1 MKNETTKLFC
11 FQMYLSA
18 GSLAVEIVSAKSSEM
33 NVVIPSGDDFVSFIM
48 LGTLIILPNCTV
60 SYVCLFRIF
69 LKDLFFCVSVFL
81 ISVVLNIERSLPSL
95 CLFVCIFCECCHS
108 VGRRLCKFYYFV
120 EDPSNSGKL
129 HGFSES
135 TYISLFLVFLK
146 DLFFMSICL
155 YVCTSY
161 MFVIASGFLFYRP

>member
-1 MKNETTKLFC
+1 
-11 FQMYLSA
+11 MYLSA

-33 NVVIPSGDDFVSFIM
+33 NVVIPSGDDFVSYFAV
-48 LGTLIILPNCTV
+48 GDPSN
-60 SYVCLFRIF
+60 SGKRHCLWIN
-69 LKDLFFCVSVFL
+69 LDLYL
-81 ISVVLNIERSLPSL
+81 LNIERYLPSL

-108 VGRRLCKFYYFV
+108 VGRQLCKFYYFV

-146 DLFFMSICL
+146 DLFFLSICL

>member
-1 MKNETTKLFC
+1 
-11 FQMYLSA
+11 MYLSA

-33 NVVIPSGDDFVSFIM
+33 NVVIPSGDDFVS
-48 LGTLIILPNCTV
+48 
-60 SYVCLFRIF
+60 
-69 LKDLFFCVSVFL
+69 
-81 ISVVLNIERSLPSL
+81 
-95 CLFVCIFCECCHS
+95 
-108 VGRRLCKFYYFV
+108 YFV
-120 EDPSNSGKL
+120 GDPSNSGKL

-146 DLFFMSICL
+146 DLFFLSICL